1 MAQDAF
7 PGFTKETVRFL
18 QELKANNTREWFAD
32 NKSAYENAVKAPA
45 QHFCDALT
53 GQLQILTGAA
63 HKSKIFRIHRD
74 LRFSKDKTP
83 YNAHLHISF
92 IPESKMAAPP
102 CWFFGLAPERLTV
115 GAGVFAFDKPA
126 LEAYRQRVDGKDG
139 VALAALLDLLKQDGV
154 RIGDIEL
161 KRVPTGYAQDHPADR
176 FAAPQGSFGVERFQG
191 HAASGRRECRAK
203 LCIGILRAQTRLR
216 LAIDGLSA
224 PPGRPL
230 APADIIFRSAKELR
244 QLPNGST

>member
-18 QELKANNTREWFAD
+18 QELKANNTREWFGD

-161 KRVPTGYAQDHPADR
+161 KRVPTGYPQDHPRTDLL
-176 FAAPQGSFGVERFQG
+176 
-191 HAASGRRECRAK
+191 RRK
-203 LCIGILRAQTRLR
+203 
-216 LAIDGLSA
+216 GLSVW
-224 PPGRPL
+224 RDFKDTQ
-230 APADIIFRSAKELR
+230 PAVGANAVQNCVSAFSELKPVCDW
-244 QLPNGST
+244 LLMD